1 MQGSTTRDTK
11 PDASGHHR
19 LAWLCLAGLFLAW
32 AFLPPLTMPNI
43 ALDAA
48 EGLIWGRTFEL
59 GYAKHPPLQAWLL
72 GAAHLVFGKGSF
84 AHVWLSALCI
94 VLAHYAVWR
103 AALRFLDTK
112 TAFWASAALQTIYF
126 HNYALPEFNPNVLQ
140 LPVFAFAGL
149 FAIDA
154 FQRGR
159 ARDWLLLGLVAGIGI
174 YVKYSAV
181 LIAVTIA
188 AFFLADR
195 EARQRLASPW
205 PYAGAVLAVLVA
217 APHLYWIYASGGQ
230 TLDYVASRAQ
240 IAPGAFERVENVAEL
255 TINMLIGLPLVLALL
270 LGRPKKAD
278 IATLPP
284 TPNGKR
290 IVYWLV
296 LGPLAITLA
305 AVAIAGFRIKAAW
318 LAPLWVWTPLAG
330 FLLFHITA
338 DHLRWRLGAS
348 IVVAMTILGLGA
360 YIGNN
365 LARPYIAGKA
375 MRVQFP
381 GEALAMNVDR
391 IWSTQTQRP
400 LRVVIGATLQAGS
413 VAHYSRFEPFAR
425 VDDSEAANPWA
436 PESLVEEAG
445 AVILWDA
452 PEGSAQLPAEIA
464 QRRPSAIYIETL
476 SLRQQTGADTPP
488 ARIGVAVLPP
498 RGGFGPPADRSD
510 HQPPVRSTR

>member
-1 MQGSTTRDTK
+1 MPNPTTRNTQADPT
-11 PDASGHHR
+11 GHDR
-19 LAWLCLAGLFLAW
+19 LAFACLAGLFLAW

-43 ALDAA
+43 TLDAA

-72 GAAHLVFGKGSF
+72 GATHLVFGKGSF

-94 VLAHYAVWR
+94 VLTHLAVWR
-103 AALRFLDTK
+103 AARRFLDQR

-159 ARDWLLLGLVAGIGI
+159 ARDWLLLGLVAGIGV
-174 YVKYSAV
+174 YVKYSAA
-181 LIAVTIA
+181 LIAVAIA
-188 AFFLADR
+188 AFFLVDR
-195 EARQRLASPW
+195 EARRRLASPW
-205 PYAGAVLAVLVA
+205 PYAGAVLAILIA
-217 APHLYWIYASGGQ
+217 APHLYWIYVSGGQ
-230 TLDYVASRAQ
+230 TLDYVTERAQ
-240 IAPGAFERVENVAEL
+240 IAPDALDRAKNVGEL
-255 TINMLIGLPLVLALL
+255 LANMLIGLPLLLALL
-270 LGRPKKAD
+270 LGRPGKAD
-278 IATLPP
+278 MATLPP
-284 TPNGKR
+284 APDGRR
-290 IVYWLV
+290 IVYWLM
-296 LGPLAITLA
+296 LGPLALTLA

-330 FLLFHITA
+330 FLLFRVTA
-338 DHLRWRLGAS
+338 DHRRWRIGAG
-348 IVVAMTILGLGA
+348 VVIAMAVLGLGA

-381 GEALAMNVDR
+381 GEALARHVDR
-391 IWSTQTQRP
+391 IWSSRTSEP
-400 LRVVIGATLQAGS
+400 LRVVIGSTLQAGS
-413 VAHYSRFEPFAR
+413 VAHYSRFEPLAR

-436 PESLVEEAG
+436 PETLIADAG

-452 PEGSAQLPAEIA
+452 PEGSTHPPAEIA
-464 QRRPSAIYIETL
+464 QRRPGAIHVETL
-476 SLRQQTGADTPP
+476 ILPQQTGADTPP
-488 ARIGVAVLPP
+488 ARIGVALLPP
-498 RGGFGPPADRSD
+498 RGGFR
-510 HQPPVRSTR
+510 